1 MGYDT
6 EDFKYHLT
14 LIKILSKKKK
24 YAASGTNQSD
34 DLHKKEQA
42 KVQRSVLLLT
52 EDKNRR

>member
-6 EDFKYHLT
+6 EDFKYNLT
-14 LIKILSKKKK
+14 LIKLFSKIKN
-24 YAASGTNQSD
+24 AASGTNQSN

-42 KVQRSVLLLT
+42 KVQRGVLLLT